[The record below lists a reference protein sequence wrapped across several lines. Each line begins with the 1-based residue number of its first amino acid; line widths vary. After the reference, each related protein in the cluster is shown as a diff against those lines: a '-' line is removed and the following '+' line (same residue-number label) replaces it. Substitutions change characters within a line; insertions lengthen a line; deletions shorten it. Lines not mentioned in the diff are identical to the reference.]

1 MREIHPP
8 PSLFRSLSESPS
20 LIPNMKWFF
29 FVSAFALNHVQCA
42 ETDIIID
49 WGNVDVNRSR

>member
-1 MREIHPP
+1 MREI
-8 PSLFRSLSESPS
+8 LSLSFS

-29 FVSAFALNHVQCA
+29 VSVFVPNHVQCA